1 MGHRRRR
8 KRPSGSGVSDDG
20 VKLAR
25 RQLLDLVEVAGGAV
39 ELLEE
44 TKNIHGNAMFIISMD
59 TSGLERSENGIA
71 VRARERFKVVIP
83 DWYPFVHPSVFSVHT
98 RWARTPHV
106 QWGSYLCLYAASAV
120 EWNPS
125 DGIRGFIGRLSE
137 WVERAVAGTL
147 DPDGQPLHP
156 PAVYSSSAEG
166 TVLVHPDLG
175 DRVPWVADGSGTSV
189 GTLVAWCAVSRQR
202 RVDVLEWVDLATTQ
216 ARADATDGEV
226 FDKGRPVIAVPVV
239 LTPDEFGFEY
249 PEDVKSLSAGLAESG
264 YDRDRLLLDL
274 ATATAINRKLRARQK
289 SQNASASLAPWDET
303 DDESAPLFTAML
315 VGTPSRRVEG
325 DTRLA
330 HLAAWKVDALSSN
343 AANLFARVRD
353 LEATKEVIELQDK
366 VRDLAFEWFDSAKI
380 AWMQVMETRPE
391 VTRRRDQA
399 TPSSW
404 LADKRVLVMGCG
416 ALGAPVAE
424 FCVRSGVD
432 ELTVADNGIVT
443 PGILVR
449 QPYTDDDVGHPKARA
464 LAERLSTIRKD
475 LAVTPSVGNVRT
487 TFFAAGQD
495 LSAFD
500 LVIDATANASV
511 RAVAEKAR
519 RDATERPPLVTM
531 VIGHDAER
539 GLVTTNLSDATG
551 AGADTFRKVS
561 LLASSKAPDWADV
574 GDDFFPANPRT
585 QLFFPEPGCSA
596 PTFVGSAAQ
605 TTALAGTML
614 NEALIV
620 LSHPPAAESGAYKPV
635 SFASAVRLGSAS
647 TLGTSRAGWSA
658 DIVKMDV
665 SGTFEVRLSPEALA
679 EVRAEVR
686 RGARVRH
693 PDVETGGMLLGS
705 FDDATGILYVDKATG
720 PSPDSYLSET
730 YFQHG
735 LEGAQKCVDAEM
747 DRTNLATG
755 FVGFWH
761 THPTGPAR
769 PSRTD
774 EQGMA
779 SIVSPDGSRRRALM
793 MILGGDEHRWASWRD
808 STGGAVPD
816 LYVRVVP
823 RSADPVIAGHPGY
836 VGGLDLQ
843 QLPAGSYFRGG
854 YGGRVRVARGAR
866 SLGSSIGR
874 SGLRWPWQRARS

>member
-1 MGHRRRR
+1 MT
-8 KRPSGSGVSDDG
+8 DDG
-20 VKLAR
+20 VELAR

-44 TKNIHGNAMFIISMD
+44 WTNVNGNTMFMFTISMD
-59 TSGLERSENGIA
+59 TSGLEKGPNGIA

-83 DWYPFVHPSVFSVHT
+83 DGFPFEHPVVFSVHT

-106 QWGSYLCLYAASAV
+106 QWGSYLCLYAASEV

-175 DRVPWVADGSGTSV
+175 DRVPWAADGSGASV
-189 GTLVAWCAVSRQR
+189 GSLIAWCAVSPPR
-202 RVDVLEWVDLATTQ
+202 RVDVLEWVDLATAQ
-216 ARADATDGEV
+216 ARADAADGEV

-249 PEDVKSLSAGLAESG
+249 PEDVRSLSAGLAESG

-274 ATATAINRKLRARQK
+274 AAATAINRKLRAKQN
-289 SQNASASLAPWDET
+289 SQNAAASCAPWDET
-303 DDESAPLFTAML
+303 DDEGAPLFTAML

-343 AANLFARVRD
+343 LANLFAEVDD
-353 LEATKEVIELQDK
+353 LEATNEVIELQDK
-366 VRDLAFEWFDSAKI
+366 VRDLALGWFGSAKI
-380 AWMQVMETRPE
+380 GWMRVMETRPE

-399 TPSSW
+399 TPLSW
-404 LADKRVLVMGCG
+404 LAGKRVLVLGCG

-424 FCVRSGVD
+424 SCVRAGVR
-432 ELTVADNGIVT
+432 ELTVADKGIVT

-449 QPYTDDDVGHPKARA
+449 QPYTDADIGRPKARA
-464 LAERLSTIRKD
+464 LAEPLSTIRTD
-475 LAVTPSVGNVRT
+475 LTVTPSVGNVRT
-487 TFFAAGQD
+487 TFFATGQD

-500 LVIDATANASV
+500 LVIDATATPSV
-511 RAVAEKAR
+511 RAIAEKAR
-519 RDATERPPLVTM
+519 KDATDWPPLVTM

-539 GLVTTNLSDATG
+539 GLVTTNRSDATG
-551 AGADTFRKVS
+551 AGADAFRKVS
-561 LLASSKAPDWADV
+561 LLASSKAPDWVDV

-614 NEALIV
+614 NEALMV
-620 LSHPPAAESGAYKPV
+620 LSRPAAAEAGANEPV
-635 SFASAVRLGSAS
+635 TFASAVRLGSAS
-647 TLGTSRAGWSA
+647 TLGTSRAEWSA
-658 DIVKMDV
+658 DIVKVDV
-665 SGTFEVRLSPEALA
+665 SGAFEVRMNAEALA
-679 EVRAEVR
+679 EARAEVR

-693 PDVETGGMLLGS
+693 PGVETGGMLLGS
-705 FDDATGILYVDKATG
+705 FDDATGIVYVDKVAG
-720 PSPDSYLSET
+720 PPPDSYLAET

-735 LEGAQKCVDAEM
+735 VEGVQKRVDAEM
-747 DRTNLATG
+747 DRTGHATG

-761 THPTGPAR
+761 THPAGPAL
-769 PSRTD
+769 PSPTD

-779 SIVSPDGSRRRALM
+779 SIVSPDGSSRRALM
-793 MILGGDEHRWASWRD
+793 MILGGDKRRWASWRD
-808 STGGAVPD
+808 GAGGAVPD

-823 RSADPVIAGHPGY
+823 RSAGPVVAGHPGY

-854 YGGRVRVARGAR
+854 YGGRVRVARGGR
-866 SLGSSIGR
+866 VPGSSIRRAGF
-874 SGLRWPWQRARS
+874 RWPWQRVRS